1 MPHKRCETLQGV
13 EGTESQAGGQKG
25 GTAATAKASP
35 GAGERMKTHLNREK
49 AGEVVGPVVPS
60 SHHNSLLDPV
70 LPNGPDIV
78 ANSELHWQG
87 YKTVISQKDKGGQ
100 VSLFPGMHSQQCLCA
115 HSTERTLACS
125 GLLLVPTPFSMKIMS
140 EMTVGI

>member
-1 MPHKRCETLQGV
+1 M
-13 EGTESQAGGQKG
+13 EGTESQTGGQKE

-35 GAGERMKTHLNREK
+35 GSGERIKTHLDREK

-60 SHHNSLLDPV
+60 SHHNPLLDPV
-70 LPNGPDIV
+70 LLNGLGIV

-87 YKTVISQKDKGGQ
+87 HKTVISQKDRG

-115 HSTERTLACS
+115 HSTERTLAHTA
-125 GLLLVPTPFSMKIMS
+125 LLPVPTPFSMKIMS